1 MRFSSES
8 DERLLQINCKPKA
21 LLTLSQSIHSHFITK
36 EARRNRPGTLVM
48 RERERVILQHWAL
61 CLNHKGKK
69 AETPVTLDSFLH
81 RMSCNFNVHNIALF
95 TLPG

>member
-8 DERLLQINCKPKA
+8 DERLLQMNCKPKA

-48 RERERVILQHWAL
+48 RERERELSFNTGLCAL
-61 CLNHKGKK
+61 ITKERKQARHQSL
-69 AETPVTLDSFLH
+69 
-81 RMSCNFNVHNIALF
+81 
-95 TLPG
+95 